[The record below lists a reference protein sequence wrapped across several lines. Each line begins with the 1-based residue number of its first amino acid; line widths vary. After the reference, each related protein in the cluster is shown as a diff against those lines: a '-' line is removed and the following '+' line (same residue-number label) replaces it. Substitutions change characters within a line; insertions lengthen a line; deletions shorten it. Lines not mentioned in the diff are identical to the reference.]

1 VNAPLRR
8 AGVVVLV
15 LFALLFVNL
24 NYRQVVMA
32 DTYRKNPHNARVQV
46 DDYQHARG
54 KIINAQGVAIAD
66 SQVTTDSLKYL
77 RIYPSK
83 DLYAHI
89 VGYRA
94 VNLTPTALERLQDQ
108 FLNGNSDSQA
118 ADRITAL
125 ITGKQAA
132 GGNVLLTLD
141 KATQETAYDQL
152 IHNNNHST
160 QGAIVALDPTTG
172 AMLANVSMPS
182 FDPNPLASHDRD
194 AALAAFN
201 KLDKDPLKP
210 LQNRVFQDTY
220 PPGSTFKVIT
230 AAAAE
235 TNNPGL
241 TGASVIKGGDTY
253 LPPQTTTPLKNATG
267 DVCPDQITMKQ
278 ALTVSCNTAFAQLA
292 VNQVGNDKLKA
303 MAQAFGYESQ
313 PRVMGDD
320 DTNYFGVV
328 ASHTGSM
335 QGPNGLVDPPALA
348 QSAIGQ
354 RDVRVTPLQEVM
366 VAATVANGG
375 KEMQP
380 YIIDSLQGA
389 DLSNIGGKTQPKLLR
404 TPITSAVASD
414 LQDMMESVVNSS
426 DGTAVKA
433 RIDGVTV
440 GGKTGTAANGEGAQD
455 HGWFIGFAIKNG
467 KPLIAIAVFLQNAGR
482 GGSAEASRI
491 GGEVMNAYINE
502 KGGK

>member
-8 AGVVVLV
+8 AGIVVLV
-15 LFALLFVNL
+15 LFALLFANL

-32 DTYRKNPHNARVQV
+32 DSYRTNPHNARVQV
-46 DDYQHARG
+46 DNYQHARG
-54 KIINAQGVAIAD
+54 RIVNAQGKTIAD
-66 SQVTTDSLKYL
+66 SQETTDSLKFL
-77 RIYPSK
+77 RVYPYK

-89 VGYRA
+89 VGYRP
-94 VNLTPTALERLQDQ
+94 VYLTPTAVERVQDQ
-108 FLNGNSDSQA
+108 FLNGNADSQA

-125 ITGKQAA
+125 ITGKQTS
-132 GGNVLLTLD
+132 GGNVFLTLD
-141 KATQETAYDQL
+141 QAAQETALDQL
-152 IHNNNHST
+152 VHNKNHVN

-172 AMLANVSMPS
+172 AMLANVSIPS
-182 FDPNPLASHDRD
+182 FDPGQLASHDSA
-194 AALAAFN
+194 AALAVFN

-241 TGASVIKGGDTY
+241 TGSTVIKGGDSYT
-253 LPPQTTTPLKNATG
+253 PPQTTTPMKNATG

-292 VNQVGNDKLKA
+292 VNQIGNDKLKA
-303 MAQAFGYESQ
+303 MAKAFGFENV
-313 PRVMGDD
+313 PKLMGDD
-320 DTNYFGVV
+320 DTNYFNVV
-328 ASHTGSM
+328 ASHTGEM

-354 RDVRVTPLQEVM
+354 RDVRETPLQEVM
-366 VAATVANGG
+366 VAAAIANGG
-375 KEMQP
+375 KQMQP
-380 YIIDSLQGA
+380 YIIDSLKGA
-389 DLSNIGGKTQPKLLR
+389 DLSPIGGKTQPKLLR
-404 TPITSAVASD
+404 TPITPEVAAD

-433 RIDGVTV
+433 QIDGVTV
-440 GGKTGTAANGEGAQD
+440 GGKTGTAANGEELKD
-455 HGWFIGFAIKNG
+455 HGWFIGFAMKDG

-491 GGEVMNAYINE
+491 GGEVMKAYINE